1 MKKLLGIL
9 VLGLLWCNNVNAAR
23 ATCIGGECD
32 IMFSLHYEWVET
44 NCFFSMF
51 NEEVETSF
59 LYFIVVDTDQKCLVF
74 DSR

>member
-1 MKKLLGIL
+1 MKKFLIIL
-9 VLGLLWCNNVNAAR
+9 VAGMLWSNVANSAK
-23 ATCIGGECD
+23 ATCLGGECD
-32 IMFSLHYEWVET
+32 ILFSFHYEWVET

-59 LYFIVVDTDQKCLVF
+59 LYFIVEDTGRKCLVF

>member
-1 MKKLLGIL
+1 MVTGM
-9 VLGLLWCNNVNAAR
+9 LWCNVANSAK
-23 ATCIGGECD
+23 ATCLAGECD
-32 IMFSLHYEWVET
+32 ILFSLHYEWVET

-59 LYFIVVDTDQKCLVF
+59 LYFIVEDTGRKCLVF

>member
-1 MKKLLGIL
+1 M
-9 VLGLLWCNNVNAAR
+9 LWSNVANSAK
-23 ATCIGGECD
+23 ATCFGGECD
-32 IMFSLHYEWVET
+32 ILFSFHYEWVET

-59 LYFIVVDTDQKCLVF
+59 LYFIVEDTGRKCLVF

>member
-1 MKKLLGIL
+1 
-9 VLGLLWCNNVNAAR
+9 
-23 ATCIGGECD
+23 
-32 IMFSLHYEWVET
+32 
-44 NCFFSMF
+44 MF